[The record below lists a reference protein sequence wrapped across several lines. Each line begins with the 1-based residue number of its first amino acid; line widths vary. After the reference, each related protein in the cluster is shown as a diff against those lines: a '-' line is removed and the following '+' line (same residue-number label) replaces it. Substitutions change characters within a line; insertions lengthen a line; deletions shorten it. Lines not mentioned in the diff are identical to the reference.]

1 MIMWIKG
8 QCPGQRCP
16 YSADPFGA
24 GYEVE
29 FSEGADMRPPK
40 EDASIS
46 FAAFLI
52 LRS

>member
-1 MIMWIKG
+1 MITWIKG

-29 FSEGADMRPPK
+29 FSEDGLMNPPIGHGTLL
-40 EDASIS
+40 ED
-46 FAAFLI
+46 LI
-52 LRS
+52 FGH